1 MGHLNTN
8 LDGTSRTLLA
18 GHGIAPALKRELVS
32 LPAWFPADKAAA
44 ILRHHA
50 TAFAFVTDRTG
61 ISGTASLVELERIP
75 RTKSVAW
82 VATPLGRAISLD
94 TAPAEALAMM
104 RRQGL
109 DHLPA
114 SVGGL
119 IVGIVTRDAL
129 EPLLAEPLI
138 EAEALLSPLAA

>member
-1 MGHLNTN
+1 MGHLHTK
-8 LDGTSRTLLA
+8 LDAIPRTLLA
-18 GHGIAPALKRELVS
+18 GHGIASAVKRDLVS

-50 TAFAFVTDRTG
+50 AAFAFVTDRTG

-82 VATPLGRAISLD
+82 VATPLGRAIALD
-94 TAPAEALAMM
+94 TSPADALAMM
-104 RRQGL
+104 QRQGL

-119 IVGIVTRDAL
+119 IIGIVTRSAL
-129 EPLLAEPLI
+129 EPLLEGEP
-138 EAEALLSPLAA
+138 LLSPMAA

>member
-1 MGHLNTN
+1 MGHLHTN
-8 LDGTSRTLLA
+8 LDATPRTLLA
-18 GHGIAPALKRELVS
+18 GHGIASAVKRDLVS

-50 TAFAFVTDRTG
+50 AAFAFVTDRTG

-82 VATPLGRAISLD
+82 VATPLGRAIALD
-94 TAPAEALAMM
+94 TSPADALAMM
-104 RRQGL
+104 QRQGL

-119 IVGIVTRDAL
+119 IIGIVTREAL
-129 EPLLAEPLI
+129 EPLLEPVI
-138 EAEALLSPLAA
+138 EGEPMLSPLAA

>member
-1 MGHLNTN
+1 MGHLHSH
-8 LDGTSRTLLA
+8 LDTISAPLLA
-18 GHGIAPALKRELVS
+18 GHGIAPAVKRELVS

-50 TAFAFVTDRTG
+50 AAFAFVTDRTG
-61 ISGTASLVELERIP
+61 ISGTASLVELERVP
-75 RTKSVAW
+75 RSKSVAW

-94 TAPAEALAMM
+94 TTPAEALAMM

-119 IVGIVTRDAL
+119 IIGIVTRQAL
-129 EPLLAEPLI
+129 EPLVAPLSEGEPL
-138 EAEALLSPLAA
+138 LQPPLAA